1 VLQSRKV
8 WLCSQEVGYKG
19 RSSIHVAPH
28 SSSRP
33 PLLTPFLPYALP
45 SSLPSLLTPSPPHA
59 LPSSLPPLLTSSPSH
74 SLHFLLPSSPHS
86 LPFLLPPLL
95 APPSSFLP
103 PIDTLSSHSH
113 FPLHP
118 FSSLFSDRPTS
129 LKTNQM
135 TRVFQT
141 SVRSSEGLPP
151 RLPPPTTPT
160 SLPATCLLL
169 RQYCW

>member
-1 VLQSRKV
+1 MVVFSGSRIQGEEQHT
-8 WLCSQEVGYKG
+8 CS
-19 RSSIHVAPH
+19 
-28 SSSRP
+28 
-33 PLLTPFLPYALP
+33 
-45 SSLPSLLTPSPPHA
+45 SSLPLLLTLSLLTLSPSHS
-59 LPSSLPPLLTSSPSH
+59 LPISLPPLLTPSPSH
-74 SLHFLLPSSPHS
+74 SLYSS
-86 LPFLLPPLL
+86 
-95 APPSSFLP
+95 LP

-113 FPLHP
+113 FPLP
-118 FSSLFSDRPTS
+118 SFSSLFSDRPTS
-129 LKTNQM
+129 LKMNQM

>member
-1 VLQSRKV
+1 MTMWGITYCSERGNSGIGGQLVLQSRKV
-8 WLCSQEVGYKG
+8 WLCSREVGYKG
-19 RSSIHVAPH
+19 RSSTHVAPH
-28 SSSRP
+28 SLSSSRSP
-33 PLLTPFLPYALP
+33 FSRSLLLTPSP
-45 SSLPSLLTPSPPHA
+45 SHSLYSSCPPLLTPSPP
-59 LPSSLPPLLTSSPSH
+59 LLTPSPSH
-74 SLHFLLPSSPHS
+74 SLYSS
-86 LPFLLPPLL
+86 
-95 APPSSFLP
+95 LP

-113 FPLHP
+113 FPLP
-118 FSSLFSDRPTS
+118 SFSSLFSDRPTS
-129 LKTNQM
+129 LKMNQM